1 MAALRVYALPLLLS
15 LLGGA
20 ALLMAWPSPE
30 ADAQPA
36 HAVPAAG
43 FDGGGPWH
51 NSPPLTLEQLRGR
64 WCWSSSGPTPAATA
78 STWRRMSTSGMHA
91 TRRRA

>member
-1 MAALRVYALPLLLS
+1 MAGLRAYVLPLLMGV
-15 LLGGA
+15 LGGA

-36 HAVPAAG
+36 QAVPAAG

-51 NSPPLTLEQLRGR
+51 NLSLI
-64 WCWSSSGPTPAATA
+64 
-78 STWRRMSTSGMHA
+78 HI
-91 TRRRA
+91 